1 MAEAL
6 SKIECIP
13 APDSRRPT
21 RMPSLP
27 AWLATQIGA
36 LRENLQIDP
45 ATSSF
50 REVLTLP
57 RALMLTKQHR
67 MAIEVHIEQLRS
79 LSAQTP
85 EAGAEFGKATLVIV
99 TKVLLVLPSQRTTE
113 AASEAKAEAYMMALE
128 DVPYWAVEAAARKW
142 FRNDCGVDERGR
154 PFDYQWAPSPG
165 PLRRIAQLEAGRL
178 LERIVVLE
186 RLLHAVEFV
195 DSAAELTAGRAA
207 WRGLWKTVGAHRNVK
222 ELTFHAAVKLGSER
236 AARDEGVGVG
246 ADDRTKPDLPDPQE
260 HHSKDVAA

>member
-57 RALMLTKQHR
+57 RVLMLTKEHR

-79 LSAQTP
+79 LLAQTP

-99 TKVLLVLPSQRTTE
+99 TKLLLVLPSQRTTE

-128 DVPYWAVEAAARKW
+128 EVPYWAVEAAVRKW
-142 FRNDCGVDERGR
+142 FRNECGVDERGR

-165 PLRRIAQLEAGRL
+165 PLRRIAQVEAGRL
-178 LERIVVLE
+178 LERIVALE

-195 DSAAELTAGRAA
+195 DCAAELANGRAA
-207 WRGLWKTVGAHRNVK
+207 WRGLWKTIGANRNVK
-222 ELTFHAAVKLGSER
+222 ELTFQGAVKLGSEC
-236 AARDEGVGVG
+236 AAPHEGVEVG
-246 ADDRTKPDLPDPQE
+246 ADDRTKPDLTHG
-260 HHSKDVAA
+260 HHTKDVAA